1 VVVSYVH
8 DQRRA
13 EETVGAIL
21 ASGGAAELVRA
32 DVSDELDVERLFAE
46 TIASCGGVDAVV
58 QAVMGRPV
66 ASRALAEAP
75 LEEFD
80 ALSQV
85 GNRAGFLVI
94 REAARH
100 LRVGGA
106 VVNFTSLA
114 VTRPR
119 QHTTVEAA
127 GRAAVDVLTRTAALE
142 LAGRDI
148 TVNAIALD
156 YAGPCEPEHVVD
168 AVVYLLSDAARG
180 AADLHRV
187 AVLPD
192 RDTLLGDPVPVRS
205 AERAACGA
213 ARCDSGEAGF
223 ADAGSVDGVRCERQ
237 PVDQLGVVAVVRR
250 RVDGALAPLASAD
263 GRHELRRRAPLRVL
277 GRQLTTRATR

>member
-1 VVVSYVH
+1 MSTSADGTPANRVAIVAGATRGIGRAAASRLAGTGWSVVVSYAH

-13 EETVGAIL
+13 EETVEAIL
-21 ASGGAAELVRA
+21 ASGGVAELVRA

-85 GNRAGFLVI
+85 GNRAGFLVT

-119 QHTTVEAA
+119 QHTAAEAA
-127 GRAAVDVLTRTAALE
+127 GRAAVDTLTRTAALE

-156 YAGPCEPEHVVD
+156 CAGPCEPERVVD

-180 AADLHRV
+180 VSGEIVRT
-187 AVLPD
+187 D
-192 RDTLLGDPVPVRS
+192 RPTWELG
-205 AERAACGA
+205 
-213 ARCDSGEAGF
+213 ARCNGD
-223 ADAGSVDGVRCERQ
+223 GS
-237 PVDQLGVVAVVRR
+237 
-250 RVDGALAPLASAD
+250 LA
-263 GRHELRRRAPLRVL
+263 
-277 GRQLTTRATR
+277 